1 VKSEIMDGDA
11 VVACVVVMCLAAL
24 DITALLKNVDGAM
37 LGVTI
42 SAISGIIVWLQR
54 RRYKRRK

>member
-1 VKSEIMDGDA
+1 MDGDA
-11 VVACVVVMCLAAL
+11 VVACVVVICLAAL